1 MIMEQFKD
9 GSQSLQR
16 IWAVGLRL
24 IRQIKRDRRT
34 IATVI
39 INPIIL
45 MLIMGY
51 SLSLTLTGINLG
63 IVEPQNGATQGSIQ
77 GSILAYLQASD
88 SFSIVYIASES
99 EARRLMTEGRLNG
112 AVVLDGAEI
121 KLLLDGTNP
130 QVTSTITG
138 NVAAGIQAGAS
149 QILASLSV
157 PNQIPTV
164 TTYYVYG
171 YDIEAKDAIGAAYLG
186 SLSSFLLS

>member
-51 SLSLTLTGINLG
+51 SLSDLDRDK
-63 IVEPQNGATQGSIQ
+63 PRYCRATKWSYSGFYS
-77 GSILAYLQASD
+77 GKH
-88 SFSIVYIASES
+88 FSLS
-99 EARRLMTEGRLNG
+99 
-112 AVVLDGAEI
+112 
-121 KLLLDGTNP
+121 
-130 QVTSTITG
+130 
-138 NVAAGIQAGAS
+138 AGIRFVFDC
-149 QILASLSV
+149 LYCL
-157 PNQIPTV
+157 
-164 TTYYVYG
+164 
-171 YDIEAKDAIGAAYLG
+171 
-186 SLSSFLLS
+186 